1 MAETYTP
8 IKMLEKLVS
17 FDTTSAF
24 SNMELIDFVRDYL
37 DQYGVEATVLP
48 NEDGTKANL
57 FATIGPSKPG
67 GVALSG
73 HTDVVPVVGQPWDTD
88 PFELVEKGSR
98 LYGRGTCDM
107 KAFSATALALVPEMV
122 AKPMQRPLHFC
133 LSYDEEVGC
142 LGAPGMIGTAQAG
155 AGYRRRTDGHE
166 GRLRP

>member
-57 FATIGPSKPG
+57 FATIGPSKPNSPRRMPFC
-67 GVALSG
+67 AWPSRQ
-73 HTDVVPVVGQPWDTD
+73 VG
-88 PFELVEKGSR
+88 R
-98 LYGRGTCDM
+98 
-107 KAFSATALALVPEMV
+107 
-122 AKPMQRPLHFC
+122 
-133 LSYDEEVGC
+133 
-142 LGAPGMIGTAQAG
+142 
-155 AGYRRRTDGHE
+155 
-166 GRLRP
+166 